1 MKKLLSKINIH
12 RNIRVALVSVLLFA
26 CIGFT
31 GTQQDSRICSDIL
44 VRIDNQYNNYF
55 VDEND
60 VRELVGTQAGGFVIG
75 RRLDNIDLKA
85 AEGRLLTSAYID
97 EAQVYKDIRGNIV
110 AHVELARPIARI
122 MGANHTYISDRGG
135 FLPYSRRYAPRVLL
149 LSGKG
154 AERLPGKGSLLEQ
167 DAALFDLLQ
176 FIYNDPFWQ
185 AQIAELVYTKE
196 GEVILHQQVGKQYI
210 EFGKPENIADK
221 FDRLHI
227 FYKEILPRKGWNY
240 YEKVNL
246 KYANQIVC
254 E

>member
-1 MKKLLSKINIH
+1 MKKWLSKINIH
-12 RNIRVALVSVLLFA
+12 RNIRVALVGALLFA
-26 CIGFT
+26 CIAFT

-60 VRELVGTQAGGFVIG
+60 IRDLVGTQAGGFVIG

-85 AEGRLLTSAYID
+85 AESRLLTSAYID
-97 EAQVYKDIRGNIV
+97 EAQVYKDIRGNVV
-110 AHVELARPIARI
+110 AHVELAKPIARVV
-122 MGANHTYISDRGG
+122 GASHTYISDRGG
-135 FLPYSRRYAPRVLL
+135 FLPYSRRFAPRVLL

-154 AERLPGKGSLLEQ
+154 AEVLPGKGPLIEQ
-167 DAALFDLLQ
+167 DPALFELLQ
-176 FIYNDPFWQ
+176 FIHDDPFWQ
-185 AQIAELVYTKE
+185 AQIAELEYTRK
-196 GEVILHQQVGKQYI
+196 GEVILYQQVGKQYI
-210 EFGKPENIADK
+210 EFGKPVNIADK
-221 FDRLHI
+221 FDRLQI
-227 FYKEILPRKGWNY
+227 FYKDILPRKGWNH